1 MARLLGALVVL
12 GAFAACGQASPG
24 PGPGGSTPVA
34 PQATTRPL
42 SSQPVAADG
51 GPDCPASISDA
62 EGMTVPAKPQGVDGA
77 ARLLPDR
84 VPSSLVVCSYPV
96 LDIESGPLA
105 TPFALTERTAVTG
118 SERGRLV
125 ELLTWAPRGDGR
137 GKICTE
143 MGGNETVHLVGVRY
157 DDAAVWVSAK
167 SDPNSC
173 SNATNG
179 DFTSSAAV
187 GVAVDALVGGRPL
200 APTTDDPCLPMG
212 YGRLGDDVSLAPDG
226 EPLVT
231 VCRLAATGGRAP
243 TQLGPDRSREVVA
256 ALRALPVRPTGHFCE
271 GADPSAMDD
280 FRLLLSYPEGPPAV
294 VDVTPTCAPPVLGS
308 SVESPEVGEVVRL
321 VEQWSPPIQGP
332 DKDGAVSSGAA
343 GS

>member
-1 MARLLGALVVL
+1 
-12 GAFAACGQASPG
+12 
-24 PGPGGSTPVA
+24 
-34 PQATTRPL
+34 
-42 SSQPVAADG
+42 
-51 GPDCPASISDA
+51 
-62 EGMTVPAKPQGVDGA
+62 
-77 ARLLPDR
+77 
-84 VPSSLVVCSYPV
+84 V

-105 TPFALTERTAVTG
+105 TPFALTKRTAVIG
-118 SERGRLV
+118 SERDRV
-125 ELLTWAPRGDGR
+125 AQLLTWAPRGDGR
-137 GKICTE
+137 DKICTG

-157 DDAAVWVSAK
+157 DDAAVWVAAK

-187 GVAVDALVGGRPL
+187 GVALDALVGGR
-200 APTTDDPCLPMG
+200 APTAAPADPCLPTG
-212 YGRLGDDVSLAPDG
+212 YGRLGDDLSLAPEG

-231 VCRLAATGGRAP
+231 VCRLAVTGGLAP

-256 ALRALPVRPTGHFCE
+256 ALRAVPVRPTGLFCE
-271 GADPSAMDD
+271 GADPSAMVD
-280 FRLLLSYPEGPPAV
+280 FRLLLCYPEGPPAV

-332 DKDGAVSSGAA
+332 DKDGAVSSDGA